1 MKLRLLAAAAALSL
15 VAGNAQAAEILVNG
29 GFELPDI
36 PGTYQTFNNGS
47 TGITGWTVT
56 NNSVDIVAGYNG
68 MVAASGAQLLDLVG
82 FGAPNGAIT
91 QTFQTVAG
99 QAYTFSF
106 AYSHNFGN
114 TASASA
120 NFSITGLST
129 LLNGSVTH
137 NTAGINGAN
146 LGWATYTGSFIG
158 DGSLATLA
166 FNNTAGGPSGGLLLD
181 SVSVN
186 SVPEP
191 ATWGMLILGFGMAGG
206 MLRRRKTGTL
216 AIA

>member
-15 VAGNAQAAEILVNG
+15 AAGNAQATEILING
-29 GFELPDI
+29 GFEDPDI
-36 PGTYQTFNNGS
+36 PGTYETYNNGS
-47 TGITGWTVT
+47 TAITGWTVT

-82 FGAPNGAIT
+82 FGTPNGAIT
-91 QTFQTVAG
+91 QTFQTVSG
-99 QAYTFSF
+99 QLYVFSF

-114 TASASA
+114 TSSASA

-137 NTAGINGAN
+137 NTPG
-146 LGWATYTGSFIG
+146 TTGSDLKWVTYIGSFVG

-166 FNNTAGGPSGGLLLD
+166 FNNTAGAPSGGLLLD
-181 SVSVN
+181 SISVN

-206 MLRRRKTGTL
+206 MLRRRKAGSLVT
-216 AIA
+216 A